1 MATDEFDPW
10 SMSIFTSSPFTFL
23 LAVCNMVRGDDAL
36 PSMFDK
42 LMYIVSV
49 SSDPVCDASFVSE
62 FKIILSR
69 FFERLRIHDSVIN
82 VHPHFV
88 GTLGQTR
95 TAGSNKY
102 DPFLA
107 YDSPTEVALWNT
119 ANHFPFLSAN
129 QIVAAFGQSK
139 VMIYLM

>member
-10 SMSIFTSSPFTFL
+10 SMSIFTSSHFTFA

-49 SSDPVCDASFVSE
+49 SSDSFCDASFVSE
-62 FKIILSR
+62 FKIILSP
-69 FFERLRIHDSVIN
+69 FFE
-82 VHPHFV
+82 PHFAR
-88 GTLGQTR
+88 TLGKTR

-102 DPFLA
+102 EPLLA
-107 YDSPTEVALWNT
+107 LDSPTEVALWNT
-119 ANHFPFLSAN
+119 ANPLHFLGPNFSQPKLNMAKKSP
-129 QIVAAFGQSK
+129 
-139 VMIYLM
+139 YLVWILL